1 MAVYQI
7 YQFDN
12 VPLPLY
18 NPEVTHDAGPTD
30 STLMKSIGGVFDV
43 YGSRRRLPSIQRL
56 TVAGIYAVPDT
67 PDVYLVDHAG
77 VYIVDH
83 QGDYQITATAQG
95 YLRRQVDAIRAK
107 QGVRGTLWRRRWDNT
122 VIKQWRTARL
132 LNVRER
138 GSAEQRAQYAQVD
151 LEFETAHA
159 AWRAESAG
167 AASKSLVSGGFA
179 AMNVTVGGN
188 TPVTDAIVSVTAS
201 GTITSLVIQ
210 APHVGIDLRWTGTL
224 LNGQALVIDAGAQ
237 TVLQA
242 GSDAYSGF
250 ALGSSH
256 SAQGWLPLAE
266 GITPLV
272 FQSNGPGVA
281 AAAWYDH
288 WV

>member
-7 YQFDN
+7 YQFDS

-18 NPEVTHDAGPTD
+18 NPEATHDAGPTD

-43 YGSRRRLPSIQRL
+43 YGSRRRLPSIQRI
-56 TVAGIYAVPDT
+56 TVGGIYAVPDT
-67 PDVYLVDHAG
+67 PYVYLVDHAG

-107 QGVRGTLWRRRWDNT
+107 QGVRGTLWRRRWDDTT
-122 VIKQWRTARL
+122 VSQWKTARL

-159 AWRAESAG
+159 AWRAATASTV
-167 AASKSLVSGGFA
+167 SKSLVSGGSA
-179 AMNVTVGGN
+179 GLNVTAGGN
-188 TPVTDAIVSVTAS
+188 TPVTDAALTITAS
-201 GTITSLVIQ
+201 GTITSLAIKGLH
-210 APHVGIDLRWTGTL
+210 AGIDLRWNGSL
-224 LNGQALVIDAGAQ
+224 ASGQALIIDAGAQ
-237 TVLQA
+237 TVLRS

-250 ALGSSH
+250 ALGSGH
-256 SAQGWLPLAE
+256 TAQGWLPLAE
-266 GITPLV
+266 GITPLIV
-272 FQSNGPGVA
+272 ESNGPGTA
-281 AAAWYDH
+281 AAFWYDQ
-288 WV
+288 WI

>member
-7 YQFDN
+7 YQFDA

-18 NPEVTHDAGPTD
+18 NPEATHDAGPTD

-56 TVAGIYAVPDT
+56 TVAGIYATPDT
-67 PDVYLVDHAG
+67 PYVYLVDHAG

-107 QGVRGTLWRRRWDNT
+107 QGVRGTLWRRRWDDTT
-122 VIKQWRTARL
+122 VRQWKTARL

-138 GSAEQRAQYAQVD
+138 GSAEQRAQYAQID

-159 AWRAESAG
+159 AWRAASASTV
-167 AASKSLVSGGFA
+167 SKSLVSGGSVGLNLTA
-179 AMNVTVGGN
+179 GGN
-188 TPVTDAIVSVTAS
+188 SPVTDAILTITAAA
-201 GTITSLVIQ
+201 TITSLAIK
-210 APHVGIDLRWTGTL
+210 ALHAGIDLRWTGTMAS
-224 LNGQALVIDAGAQ
+224 GEWITIDAGAQ
-237 TVLQA
+237 TVLHG

-250 ALGSSH
+250 SLGAGH
-256 SAQGWLPLAE
+256 TAQGWLPLAE

-272 FQSNGPGVA
+272 VESNGAGTA
-281 AAAWYDH
+281 AASWYDQ
-288 WV
+288 WI